1 MHRLFKFSDYALL
14 SLNLLLCFFLLFE
27 EKVQL
32 PFWLSPI
39 GRMHPL
45 LLHLP
50 IGFVVLLVIFQ
61 FFKKDFDSTVYGNII
76 KLLMT
81 ITALSA
87 VVVAIMGFFLSR
99 EGGFDSNMIQ
109 NHKWTGVGVSF
120 VCYLIYLFY
129 SKINFAQKGIGAW
142 LLIGMFALASHFGAN
157 ITHGQNYLFE
167 AFEKQKAKPQFTEKN
182 TIYEAAIMPILEAKC
197 MVCHNDQKA
206 KGQLNMS
213 SIQNLLKGGKNGPI
227 WKAGDALNSH
237 IVQRATLPEDDK
249 KHMPPTGKPQLSND
263 EIALITAWIS
273 EGADIKKSFISYP
286 DSSGAKRLASKFINS
301 KDASQPT
308 KVYTF
313 GFASESVLKEVN
325 TPYCTVF
332 QLSTGSPALQADFF
346 VSKKFD
352 RKSLENLSKVKDQLV
367 ALNLSKMPIKDE
379 DLSLISVFPNLEKLI
394 LNQTD
399 ITGAT
404 LAELKKCKNLSSV
417 ALAGTSITKSNLE
430 KLLDLPSLRE
440 VFVWNTAI
448 DEATVSSV
456 TKKYPKLVLNRG
468 AIDDPN
474 EMLKLN
480 PPILVN
486 EAFVI
491 KGNTPITLKHTLKNI
506 KIHYT
511 LDGSEPDS
519 TGGTIYDKPII
530 INGFTTLKAIAT
542 KPNWY
547 ASNKVEYTF
556 YKAGFT
562 PDSAYLLTLP
572 NPKNAGKGI
581 TTLIDLKKGAES
593 YQDPTWLGFRE
604 NNLIAV
610 FSFNTSKSIKEI
622 TISYLQKMDS
632 FILPPASVEV
642 WAGDNPKAM
651 KLIKKHIPQQP
662 QKMEPN
668 KPFALNIPLPSS
680 MYKNIK
686 LIINPVQKLPVWH
699 PGKGQKAWIFTD
711 EIFFN

>member
-14 SLNLLLCFFLLFE
+14 SLNVLLCFFLLFE

-32 PFWLSPI
+32 PFWLSPL

-50 IGFVVLLVIFQ
+50 IGFAVMLVLFQ
-61 FFKKDFDSTVYGNII
+61 FFKKDFDSTVYNHII

-99 EGGFDSNMIQ
+99 EGGFDSNLIQ
-109 NHKWTGVGVSF
+109 NHKWTGVSVSF
-120 VCYLIYLFY
+120 VCYVIYLFY
-129 SKINFAQKGIGAW
+129 SKINFAQKSIGAW
-142 LLIGMFALASHFGAN
+142 LLVGMFTLASHFGAN

-167 AFEKQKAKPQFTEKN
+167 AFEKQKSKPLFTEKN
-182 TIYEAAIMPILEAKC
+182 TIYEAAIMPILEKKC

-213 SIQNLLKGGKNGPI
+213 SVQNLLKGGKNGPI

-237 IVQRATLPEDDK
+237 IIQRASLPEDDK
-249 KHMPPTGKPQLSND
+249 KHMPPTGKPQLSSD

-273 EGADIKKSFISYP
+273 EGADIKKSFSNYP
-286 DSSGAKRLASKFINS
+286 DSSKARRLASKFINS
-301 KDASQPT
+301 KVSGQPN

-313 GFASESVLKEVN
+313 GFATESALREVN
-325 TPYCTVF
+325 TPYCSVF

-352 RKSLENLSKVKDQLV
+352 RKSLENLSKVKEQLIV
-367 ALNLSKMPIKDE
+367 LNLSKMPIKDA
-379 DLSLISVFPNLEKLI
+379 DLSLISIFPNLEKLV

-404 LAELKKCKNLSSV
+404 LTELKKCKSLSSL

-440 VFVWNTAI
+440 VFVWNTSL
-448 DEATVSSV
+448 DEVSVLSL

-486 EAFVI
+486 ETFII
-491 KGNTPITLKHTLKNI
+491 KENTPITLKHTLKNI

-562 PDSAYLLTLP
+562 PDSAYLLTQP
-572 NPKNAGKGI
+572 NIKFAGKGI
-581 TTLIDLKKGAES
+581 TTLTDFKKGAES
-593 YQDPTWLGFRE
+593 YQDPTWLGFKE

-610 FSFNTSKSIKEI
+610 FSFNASKSIKEI
-622 TISYLQKMDS
+622 TISYLRKMDS
-632 FILPPASVEV
+632 FILPPATIEV
-642 WAGDNPKAM
+642 WAGDNPNGM
-651 KLIKKHIPQQP
+651 KLITKSIPKQP

-668 KPFALNIPLPSS
+668 KPFALNISIPTGL
-680 MYKNIK
+680 YKNIK
-686 LIINPVQKLPVWH
+686 LIVNPVQKLPTWH
-699 PGKGQKAWIFTD
+699 PSKGQKAWFFTD